1 MRFAIDPDL
10 PYATLHLRSLVM
22 IPETLL
28 CGPIKQIL
36 HALKPLWL
44 LLMDK
49 QVKGTLP
56 NGCSLVKTL
65 KSEAWG

>member
-1 MRFAIDPDL
+1 MFMRFAIDPDL

-28 CGPIKQIL
+28 RGPIKQIL

-49 QVKGTLP
+49 
-56 NGCSLVKTL
+56 
-65 KSEAWG
+65 